1 MLLSKAKNPK
11 MEELRKFI
19 PVSISSDFDTLAPHI
34 SNAERDYLIPVIG
47 QETYDDLQL
56 VYNGSF
62 PSSGSSSCESPEV
75 KKKWDDLLLLVQ
87 SSVAH
92 IAFWIGYDLI
102 NSYVT
107 DDGFKRTESEK
118 VKGLYK
124 YQEENL
130 KKYFR
135 TNGFNGLDTV
145 LQFLEENISVFSKF
159 GSSDQYTILKTSFI
173 PSTSVFNRIVFIA
186 NSRLTFLRMIPHMQ
200 LIEETEIQPVMGAI
214 ALAEL
219 KDEMAKEN
227 PNKTMVAIV
236 PIIQKAIAYLSSAM
250 LMEESGA
257 DLQDN
262 GLYFTAS
269 IAIGNND
276 TEKKPAAAD
285 RIGTLV
291 QRNRNVGN
299 AYLDQI
305 RSYLVTHAADWTD
318 VAASTG
324 KVLRRDNADKKT
336 FWG

>member
-1 MLLSKAKNPK
+1 
-11 MEELRKFI
+11 
-19 PVSISSDFDTLAPHI
+19 
-34 SNAERDYLIPVIG
+34 
-47 QETYDDLQL
+47 
-56 VYNGSF
+56 
-62 PSSGSSSCESPEV
+62 
-75 KKKWDDLLLLVQ
+75 
-87 SSVAH
+87 
-92 IAFWIGYDLI
+92 
-102 NSYVT
+102 
-107 DDGFKRTESEK
+107 
-118 VKGLYK
+118 
-124 YQEENL
+124 
-130 KKYFR
+130 
-135 TNGFNGLDTV
+135 
-145 LQFLEENISVFSKF
+145 
-159 GSSDQYTILKTSFI
+159 
-173 PSTSVFNRIVFIA
+173 
-186 NSRLTFLRMIPHMQ
+186 MIPHMQ